1 MSSLD
6 PALLA
11 AIDDL
16 ELVAR
21 LVVEGA
27 MTGPHRSP
35 FHGFSAEF
43 SQYRSYR
50 PGDDLR
56 HLDWKLLA
64 RTDRLYTKQFRETTN
79 MSTVIVLDA
88 SASMNFPALASMKH
102 VASASMAYPVRGV
115 SKFRYATMI
124 AAALAHLLITQG
136 DAAGLMTGGDDA
148 RVYLAPRSSRAHLRA
163 IVAGLDRLKPDG
175 AWRPARSI
183 ATAAN
188 LLKRRG
194 ILIVISDFYDA
205 EAETLAEM
213 TRAMRRGHEVVMLQV
228 ISREELTLPYRG
240 AVEFED
246 LESRATQIID
256 AGAAAAGY
264 RSAITAFLE
273 RWRTDARSA
282 GLDHV
287 LMMTS
292 TPPQEALREF
302 LIARANGRHRQ
313 AETSE
318 AP

>member
-1 MSSLD
+1 MSALD

-88 SASMNFPALASMKH
+88 SASM
-102 VASASMAYPVRGV
+102 AYPVRGV

-163 IVAGLDRLKPDG
+163 IVAGLDRLRPAG
-175 AWRPARSI
+175 AWQPARSI
-183 ATAAN
+183 ATAAS

-194 ILIVISDFYDA
+194 VLIVISDFYDA

-213 TRAMRRGHEVVMLQV
+213 SRAMRRGHEVVMLQV

-246 LESRATQIID
+246 LESGATEIID
-256 AGAAAAGY
+256 ASAASAGY
-264 RSAITAFLE
+264 RTAVAAFLE

-302 LIARANGRHRQ
+302 LIARANGHRQ

>member
-1 MSSLD
+1 
-6 PALLA
+6 
-11 AIDDL
+11 
-16 ELVAR
+16 
-21 LVVEGA
+21 
-27 MTGPHRSP
+27 
-35 FHGFSAEF
+35 
-43 SQYRSYR
+43 
-50 PGDDLR
+50 
-56 HLDWKLLA
+56 
-64 RTDRLYTKQFRETTN
+64 
-79 MSTVIVLDA
+79 
-88 SASMNFPALASMKH
+88 
-102 VASASMAYPVRGV
+102 VRGV
-115 SKFRYATMI
+115 SKFHYATMI

-136 DAAGLMTGGDDA
+136 DAAGLMTGGDEA

-163 IVAGLDRLKPDG
+163 IVAGLDRLKPAG

-183 ATAAN
+183 ATAAS

-246 LESRATQIID
+246 LESGATEIID

-264 RSAITAFLE
+264 RTAIAAFLE

-302 LIARANGRHRQ
+302 LIARANGRNRQ
-313 AETSE
+313 TETSE

>member
-1 MSSLD
+1 MGTPSALD
-6 PALLA
+6 PALLS

-21 LVVEGA
+21 LIVEGA

-35 FHGFSAEF
+35 FHGYSAEF

-79 MSTVIVLDA
+79 MATMIVLDA
-88 SASMNFPALASMKH
+88 SASMAYP
-102 VASASMAYPVRGV
+102 ASASRGLPARGV
-115 SKFRYATMI
+115 SKFRYATMV

-136 DAAGLMTGGDDA
+136 DAAGLMTGGEA
-148 RVYLAPRSSRAHLRA
+148 SPVYLPPRASRAHLRA
-163 IVAGLDRLKPDG
+163 IVAGLDRIVPAG
-175 AWRPARSI
+175 VWRPARSI

-194 ILIVISDFYDA
+194 IVIVISDFYDA

-213 TRAMRRGHEVVMLQV
+213 RRAMRRGHEVVMLQV
-228 ISREELTLPYRG
+228 LSREELELPYRG

-246 LESRATQIID
+246 LESGATQVID
-256 AGAAAAGY
+256 AGAATATYAT
-264 RSAITAFLE
+264 AIAAFLD

-282 GLDHV
+282 GLDHM
-287 LMMTS
+287 LMTTE

-302 LIARANGRHRQ
+302 LIARANGRQRQ
-313 AETSE
+313 AETSD